1 MPAACPLFRRR
12 ALRWLALGLAVRLV
26 GFAAEERPAILVPKA
41 EVAEVR
47 ATPAVPPPA
56 RAPISERLRAEM
68 TGRLREQAAALPEIE
83 TRPTGSVEGTAA
95 GGAAKSDTGA
105 VVMPR
110 YVVKSTGPSQREVEP
125 GNMLLRPLREFE
137 RIEAIER
144 NAESYAAS
152 LLRFRNGTELELRIS
167 NRTGRGADHGR
178 ETTRLEIGFRV
189 PR

>member
-1 MPAACPLFRRR
+1 MA
-12 ALRWLALGLAVRLV
+12 GAV
-26 GFAAEERPAILVPKA
+26 GYAAEERPAILVPRA

-47 ATPAVPPPA
+47 AAPVVPPAA
-56 RAPISERLRAEM
+56 RAPISDRLRAEM
-68 TGRLREQAAALPEIE
+68 TGRLREQAAALPEVA
-83 TRPTGSVEGTAA
+83 TTPTDSAEGTAT
-95 GGAAKSDTGA
+95 GGAARSDTGA
-105 VVMPR
+105 VIMPR
-110 YVVKSTGPSQREVEP
+110 YVVKSAGPSRREVEP
-125 GNMLLRPLREFE
+125 GNMLLRPLGEFE

-167 NRTGRGADHGR
+167 NRTGRGADHGQ